1 MWLLRK
7 PADGVQAKPSLLQPQ
22 VLAQGIL
29 KRTEIFLKEMRI
41 SIPTRGLKEKND
53 HHMNNDD
60 RKKDKKWGRERSR
73 KGSWRGGEANEKIAI
88 TPHLL

>member
-29 KRTEIFLKEMRI
+29 KHTEIFLKEMRI

-53 HHMNNDD
+53 HHPN
-60 RKKDKKWGRERSR
+60 RTFWVAETYLVTFVR
-73 KGSWRGGEANEKIAI
+73 
-88 TPHLL
+88 P